1 MTTSAIS
8 LLRCPVCKQ
17 PGVLTA
23 DGRVFRCCGASP
35 HSFDLSG
42 SGYLNLSRS
51 QKSGGDSAEAVRAR
65 SAFLEKGYYQPLAD
79 RLLSMLNPAGARV
92 VIDAGCGEG
101 YYTNRLAQSGRTLLG
116 ADLSKAAVNHAAKQA
131 KRMGSDAL
139 FLVASLFDL
148 PVADGCADAVVNLF
162 APCAEQEFLRV
173 LKPGGILILA
183 GAGKDH
189 LMGLKQ
195 VLYSTPYQN
204 PGRADLPRGMK
215 LLSRERLFYRAEIR
229 GREDI
234 EALFSM
240 TPYYFRTARKDR
252 EKLNALD
259 VLETEID
266 FDLFCYRKETGL

>member
-17 PGVLTA
+17 PGALTA
-23 DGRVFRCCGASP
+23 DGRVFRCCGASS
-35 HSFDLSG
+35 HSFDLSQ

-79 RLLSMLNPAGARV
+79 RLRSMLDQADARV

-101 YYTNRLAQSGRTLLG
+101 YYTNRMAQNGRTVLG

-131 KRMGSDAL
+131 KRTGNGAF

-148 PVADGCADAVVNLF
+148 PVADGCADAVVSLF

-183 GAGKDH
+183 GAGEDH
-189 LMGLKQ
+189 LMGLKRA
-195 VLYSTPYQN
+195 LYRTPYRN

-215 LLSRERLFYRAEIR
+215 LLSQERLTYRAKICGR
-229 GREDI
+229 GDI

-240 TPYYFRTARKDR
+240 TPYYFRTAREDR

-266 FDLFCYRKETGL
+266 FDLFCYRKETES